1 MTENT
6 GPLRNIRVLDLT
18 RILAGPTATQTL
30 GDLGAEVIKIERPAG
45 GDDTRQW
52 GPPFLKDKDGNDSAQ
67 SAYFLAANRNKQSV
81 AIDIAKP
88 EGQALIKE
96 LVAGCD
102 ILIENFKV
110 GGLAKYGL
118 SYDQLKDEF
127 PDLIYCSITGFGQT
141 GPYAK
146 RPGYDYLVQGM
157 GGMMSLTG
165 DPDGEPMKVGVGI
178 ADVVCGM
185 YGVIGILAA
194 LNHRQLTGE
203 GQHVDMSL
211 LDTQVAWLVN
221 EGMNYL
227 VSGNLPKR
235 LGNAHP
241 NIVPYQ
247 LFPTSDGH
255 FILAVGNDGQFQRFC
270 AFAGLDGVAEDS
282 RFRTNPDRLKNR
294 DALVEIIRATT
305 VKHPGS
311 YWIDGLESCNV
322 PSGPVND
329 LEQVFN
335 DPQIIERGMQMTMD
349 HGHAEGGTVDLIAN
363 PIKLSASPV
372 SYRQAPPQVGEHT
385 ESVLKSQLNMNDD
398 DLKRLQDADVIGT
411 GEN

>member
-1 MTENT
+1 MTTENP

-18 RILAGPTATQTL
+18 RILAGPTGTQIL
-30 GDLGAEVIKIERPAG
+30 GDLGAEVIKIERPEG

-52 GPPFLKDKDGNDSAQ
+52 GPPFLKDKDGNDSEQ
-67 SAYFLAANRNKQSV
+67 SSYFLAANRNKQSV

-88 EGQALIKE
+88 EGQALIKD
-96 LVAGCD
+96 LVASCD

-118 SYDQLKDEF
+118 AYEQLKDEF
-127 PDLIYCSITGFGQT
+127 PKLIYCSITGFGQT

-165 DPDGEPMKVGVGI
+165 EPDGEPMKVGVGI

-211 LDTQVAWLVN
+211 LDTQVSWLVN

-227 VSGNLPKR
+227 VSGNLPTR

-255 FILAVGNDGQFQRFC
+255 FILAVGNDGQFARFC
-270 AFAGLDGVAEDS
+270 NFAQMDGVANDE
-282 RFRTNPDRLKNR
+282 RFRTNPDRLRNR
-294 DALVEIIRATT
+294 DALVEIIRAVTL
-305 VKHPGS
+305 KHS
-311 YWIDGLESCNV
+311 SAHWIEGLEGCNV

-329 LEQVFN
+329 LDQVFS
-335 DPQIIERGMQMTMD
+335 DPQVVERQMKISMNYENSESGD
-349 HGHAEGGTVDLIAN
+349 VDLIGS
-363 PIKLSASPV
+363 PIKMSGSPV
-372 SYRQAPPQVGEHT
+372 SYRRPPPGVGEHT
-385 ESVLKSQLNMNDD
+385 AQVLTSDLGLSDE
-398 DLKRLQDADVIGT
+398 DLKRLQADGVIGL
-411 GEN
+411 

>member
-18 RILAGPTATQTL
+18 RILAGPTGTQIL
-30 GDLGAEVIKIERPAG
+30 GDLGADVIKIERPAG

-52 GPPFLKDKDGNDSAQ
+52 GPPFLKDRDGNDSDQ
-67 SAYFLAANRNKQSV
+67 SSYFLAANRNKQSV

-88 EGQALIKE
+88 EGQALIRE
-96 LVAGCD
+96 LASTCD

-127 PDLIYCSITGFGQT
+127 PGLIYCSITGFGQT

-165 DPDGEPMKVGVGI
+165 EPDGEPMKVGVGI

-211 LDTQVAWLVN
+211 LDTQVSWLIN

-227 VSGNLPKR
+227 VSGNLPTR

-270 AFAGLDGVAEDS
+270 EFAGLDGVADDS
-282 RFRTNPDRLKNR
+282 RFRTNPDRLRNR
-294 DALVEIIRATT
+294 DALVEIIRDATAQ
-305 VKHPGS
+305 HS
-311 YWIDGLESCNV
+311 SAHWIDGLENCNV
-322 PSGPVND
+322 PSGPVNN
-329 LEQVFN
+329 LEQVFA
-335 DPQIIERGMQMTMD
+335 DPQVIERQMKMTMD
-349 HGHAEGGTVDLIAN
+349 HPHAQSGDVELIAN
-363 PIKLSASPV
+363 PIKMSASPV
-372 SYRQAPPQVGEHT
+372 SYRQAPPVVGEHT
-385 ESVLKSQLNMNDD
+385 AQVLKSCLGVGDD
-398 DLKRLQDADVIGT
+398 DLARLLENGVIGVRD
-411 GEN
+411 

>member
-18 RILAGPTATQTL
+18 RILAGPSGTQTL
-30 GDLGAEVIKIERPAG
+30 GDLGAEIIKIEHPKG

-52 GPPFLKDKDGNDSAQ
+52 GPPFMKDQDGNDTTQ

-81 AIDIAKP
+81 AIDISKP

-96 LVAGCD
+96 LAATCD

-118 SYDQLKDEF
+118 SYDQLKGEF
-127 PDLIYCSITGFGQT
+127 PGLIYCSITGFGQT

-165 DPDGEPMKVGVGI
+165 EPDGDPMKVGVGI

-203 GQHVDMSL
+203 GQQVDMSL
-211 LDTQVAWLVN
+211 LDTQVSWLIN

-270 AFAGLDGVAEDS
+270 EFAGLDEVADDP
-282 RFRTNPDRLKNR
+282 RFRTNPDRLNNR
-294 DALVEIIRATT
+294 DALVEIIRDVT
-305 VKHPGS
+305 VKHTS
-311 YWIDGLESCNV
+311 AHWIDGLESCNV
-322 PSGPVND
+322 PSGPVNNLD
-329 LEQVFN
+329 QVFD
-335 DPQIIERGMQMTMD
+335 DPQVIERGMKMTMD
-349 HGHAEGGTVDLIAN
+349 HDHADGGTVDLIAS

-372 SYRQAPPQVGEHT
+372 SYRQAPPMVGEHT
-385 ESVLKSQLNMNDD
+385 IEVLKSRLDMSEDD
-398 DLKRLQDADVIGT
+398 MKKLQDEGVIGI
-411 GEN
+411 N